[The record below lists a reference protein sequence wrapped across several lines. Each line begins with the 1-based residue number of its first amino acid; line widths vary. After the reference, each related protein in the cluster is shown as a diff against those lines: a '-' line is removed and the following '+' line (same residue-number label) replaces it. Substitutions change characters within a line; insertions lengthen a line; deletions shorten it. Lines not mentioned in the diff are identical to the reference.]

1 MIKYLKPVS
10 IALAVLILFM
20 GISVVF
26 GVMQLRAAE
35 TPAQVSETV
44 NEQDESGQSGEEIV
58 AADSGVSG
66 KAVGAGI
73 AIGFAAL
80 GGGIGMGI
88 AVSRS
93 AEGVARQPEAM
104 TKIQT
109 VMMLGLVF
117 IETVVIYALIVT
129 ILIIFVM

>member
-20 GISVVF
+20 GISVLF

-58 AADSGVSG
+58 AADS
-66 KAVGAGI
+66 
-73 AIGFAAL
+73 
-80 GGGIGMGI
+80 
-88 AVSRS
+88 
-93 AEGVARQPEAM
+93 
-104 TKIQT
+104 
-109 VMMLGLVF
+109 
-117 IETVVIYALIVT
+117 
-129 ILIIFVM
+129 